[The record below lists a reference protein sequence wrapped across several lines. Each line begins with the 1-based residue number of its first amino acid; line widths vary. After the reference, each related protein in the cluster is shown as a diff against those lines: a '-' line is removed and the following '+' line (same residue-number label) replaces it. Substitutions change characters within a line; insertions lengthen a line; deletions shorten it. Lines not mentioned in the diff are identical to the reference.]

1 MRSGVAVADD
11 TPCRPLWNSG
21 NKRKSGNGHRKT
33 DDMLV
38 FFVFVKFLVAGL
50 LSKVVPP
57 VAVAGAVFFLLVLI
71 GFREGVFTNDVFHCW
86 SWNPAWWA
94 VANGWHGGGAAWRIV
109 FEFLVAKQS
118 YNSTTKPWETTTW
131 YPDSTYY
138 GTKKTAKFNGEYQKS
153 CTSSATQLKGNV

>member
-1 MRSGVAVADD
+1 MGK
-11 TPCRPLWNSG
+11 SG
-21 NKRKSGNGHRKT
+21 NWRKRGNGHRKT
-33 DDMLV
+33 DKRLV
-38 FFVFVKFLVAGL
+38 FFVIVKFVASL
-50 LSKVVPP
+50 LSKVVPQ
-57 VAVAGAVFFLLVLI
+57 VAGAAFILLALI
-71 GFREGVFTNDVFHCW
+71 GFGEGVFTNDVIHCW

-94 VANGWHGGGAAWRIV
+94 VANGWHGGGAARRIV